1 MKTSE
6 CKYCSC
12 LFFSTN
18 ALARKVEKLALQSW
32 KPSGLSP
39 SHAYLLMMV
48 IEDPGVQP
56 GCLSQQLQLTPS
68 TITRLIEK
76 LEQQKLVHRSYEGK
90 ATNVHATPKG
100 KAMLHIL
107 QECTAAFNNKYS
119 AVLGKDESAKMVRNM
134 NKVSDKL
141 EV

>member
-6 CKYCSC
+6 CRYCDC

-39 SHAYLLMMV
+39 SHAYLLMLV
-48 IEDPGVQP
+48 IEDAGVQP
-56 GCLSQQLQLTPS
+56 GCLAQQLQLTPS

-76 LEQQKLVHRSYEGK
+76 LEQQKLVCRNYDGK
-90 ATNVHATPKG
+90 ITNVFATPKG
-100 KAMLHIL
+100 KTLL
-107 QECTAAFNNKYS
+107 PVLKQCTAHFSSSYS
-119 AVLGKDESAKMVRNM
+119 AILGKEESLKMIKSM

-141 EV
+141 SA